1 MVHEGHIAP
10 VIHAG
15 LCSRASFSIQRTF
28 RVTVLV
34 YMFVPRIMADG
45 VLFAK
50 LGLVLLVFATSLFG
64 WVDFTAPRAR
74 FFDWFWLRLRGP
86 PCYCCRAPIDWAPD
100 FSFGGHLQ

>member
-1 MVHEGHIAP
+1 
-10 VIHAG
+10 
-15 LCSRASFSIQRTF
+15 
-28 RVTVLV
+28 VTVLV